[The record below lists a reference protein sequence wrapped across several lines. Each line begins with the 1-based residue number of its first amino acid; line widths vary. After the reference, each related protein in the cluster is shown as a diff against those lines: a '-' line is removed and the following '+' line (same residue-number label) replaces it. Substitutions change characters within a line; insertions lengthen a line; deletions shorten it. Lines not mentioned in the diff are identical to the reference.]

1 MHYFD
6 GIIVVEG
13 KSDEAFLSSFI
24 EALYVTTNGYDL
36 PKDEVEF
43 LKHYAGSKKII
54 VLTDSDEAGKT
65 IRKRINE
72 YGFPHIDVEVD
83 IKHCNK
89 NNKHG
94 VAECDQ
100 NEIINVLKEHLSSS
114 KKTTNIVQLKDLIS
128 LGFEQKEIKNA
139 ISKLF
144 HLGTTKNKEMLKR
157 INFIGITKQELEKEV
172 KNLYGNK

>member
-100 NEIINVLKEHLSSS
+100 NEIINVLKEHLGFE
-114 KKTTNIVQLKDLIS
+114 KTLIGNVSTKDLIDANVS
-128 LGFEQKEIKNA
+128 GKQARDYLAE
-139 ISKLF
+139 KL
-144 HLGTTKNKEMLKR
+144 HLGKCNNKQLLR
-157 INFIGITKQELEKEV
+157 RLNFLRITKEQINEAMRK
-172 KNLYGNK
+172 